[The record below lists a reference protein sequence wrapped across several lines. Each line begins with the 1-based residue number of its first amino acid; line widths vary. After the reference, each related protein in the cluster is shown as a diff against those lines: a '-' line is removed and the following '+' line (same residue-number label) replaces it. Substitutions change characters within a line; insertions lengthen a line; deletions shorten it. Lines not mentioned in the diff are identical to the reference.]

1 MGRSLAVVAVVA
13 LLALPLSACGDDDE
27 DALTGATETTQSTT
41 GSGAGGGI
49 TTAGDFLDASVPDQ
63 AKAVKAEVAANPDC
77 QGVDPKT
84 GGEFQVAVA
93 IDAASA
99 PGDTQLSEIVGG
111 QCSEN

>member
-1 MGRSLAVVAVVA
+1 MGRLLAVVAVVA
-13 LLALPLSACGDDDE
+13 LLALPLNACGDDDE
-27 DALTGATETTQSTT
+27 DALTGATETQSTT

-49 TTAGDFLDASVPDQ
+49 TTAGDFLEASVPDQ
-63 AKAVKAEVAANPDC
+63 VKAVKTEVAANSDC
-77 QGVDPKT
+77 QGVDPKA

-99 PGDTQLSEIVGG
+99 PSDTPLSEIVGG

>member
-1 MGRSLAVVAVVA
+1 MSMSGMSK
-13 LLALPLSACGDDDE
+13 PGPCGVP
-27 DALTGATETTQSTT
+27 GC
-41 GSGAGGGI
+41 GFGGI

-77 QGVDPKT
+77 QGVDPKA